1 MLLFLREPGNSILM
15 ALQTSPILILGTGAM
30 ASLFAA
36 CLSASGAKVR
46 MLGTWVESIEV
57 INKAGVRLIGMNG
70 VEHSYPVEAT
80 DDPLNCVGSRFAIVL
95 VKSYQTKRVAQQ
107 LSICLAEDGLALT
120 LQNGLG
126 NDMTLAEVLGA
137 QRVASGVT
145 TVGATLLEP
154 GLVRYGGDGV
164 ISLGKNERS
173 QSLAEILIKAGFVVE
188 TVENTDSLVWGK
200 LVINASI
207 NPLTALLE
215 VPNGDLVTNPSSRTL
230 MGLVANETTKV
241 SLAKGITLPYPDPV
255 AMVES
260 VAQKTATNHSS
271 MLKDVMRNSP
281 TEIDAINGA
290 VVRVGEA
297 VDVPVDINRTLW
309 LLVKAMVAKTAAGD
323 QDRFN

>member
-1 MLLFLREPGNSILM
+1 M
-15 ALQTSPILILGTGAM
+15 APETSPILILGTGAM

-36 CLSASGAKVR
+36 CLAASGAKVR
-46 MLGTWVESIEV
+46 MLGTWLESIEAL
-57 INKAGVRLIGMNG
+57 NKAGVRLVGMDG

-80 DDPLNCVGSRFAIVL
+80 NDPLDCVGSRFAIVM
-95 VKSYQTKRVAQQ
+95 VKSFQTKRVAQQ
-107 LSICLAEDGLALT
+107 LSVCLAEEGLALT

-126 NDMTLAEVLGA
+126 NDITLTEILGP

-145 TVGATLLEP
+145 TVGATLVEP

-164 ISLGKNERS
+164 ISLGKNERL
-173 QSLAEILIKAGFVVE
+173 QSLPEILIKAGFVVE
-188 TVENTDSLVWGK
+188 TIENTDSLVWGK

-215 VPNGDLVTNPSSRTL
+215 VPNGDLVTNPSARTL
-230 MGLVANETTKV
+230 MGLVANETTGV
-241 SLAKGITLPYPDPV
+241 SLAKGINLPFPDSV

-260 VAQKTATNHSS
+260 VAQKTASNQSS
-271 MLKDVMRNSP
+271 MLKDVIRNSP

-297 VDVPVDINRTLW
+297 INVAVDINRTLW
-309 LLVKAMVAKTAAGD
+309 LLVKTMTAKNAVGEKG
-323 QDRFN
+323 RFN

>member
-1 MLLFLREPGNSILM
+1 M

-30 ASLFAA
+30 ASLYAA
-36 CLSASGAKVR
+36 CLAASGAKVR
-46 MLGTWVESIEV
+46 MLGTWVESIGAL
-57 INKAGVRLIGMNG
+57 NKDGVRLIGMNG

-164 ISLGKNERS
+164 ISLGKKERL
-173 QSLAEILIKAGFVVE
+173 QSLAEKLIKAGFVVE

-215 VPNGDLVTNPSSRTL
+215 VPNGDLVTNPSARTL
-230 MGLVANETTKV
+230 MGLVANETAKV

-260 VAQKTATNHSS
+260 VAQKTASNHSS

-297 VDVPVDINRTLW
+297 LDVPVDINRTLW